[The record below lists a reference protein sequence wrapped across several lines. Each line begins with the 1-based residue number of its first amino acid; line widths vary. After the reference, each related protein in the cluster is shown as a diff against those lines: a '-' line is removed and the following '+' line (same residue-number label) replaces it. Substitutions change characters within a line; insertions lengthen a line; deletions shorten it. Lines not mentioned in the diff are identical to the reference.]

1 MKIKLVL
8 LVTAGLLNVS
18 LSTFDQ
24 SYNQVGYMQ
33 EGVGSYYADQFHGR
47 KTANGERFNMNELTC
62 AHPRIRFNTE
72 LKVINL
78 INGKSV
84 NVRVND
90 RGPYV
95 DNRIIDLS
103 LAAAKKLDMIRSGT
117 AKLRYEVVAVEDM
130 PVAVKERLEKE
141 RREAD
146 KKTGDV
152 PVAKKKPSLLEK
164 IGTVLGKKKGKTPE
178 PKAEPQLDKPK
189 RQPQPKTKEP
199 VVVNQPQDPN
209 PGEAETKPT
218 PGGGQVD
225 LPQRPRRKMPL
236 TEATFEGINTYSIWG
251 TIKYP
256 EGFGVQVASFA
267 VLEKVLE
274 KGRQLNDQGFPEVF
288 IQTGW
293 AGDKR
298 IYRLLVG
305 EGPTSVAIGQL
316 AELKTKGYSGFVK
329 QHY

>member
-1 MKIKLVL
+1 
-8 LVTAGLLNVS
+8 
-18 LSTFDQ
+18 
-24 SYNQVGYMQ
+24 
-33 EGVGSYYADQFHGR
+33 
-47 KTANGERFNMNELTC
+47 
-62 AHPRIRFNTE
+62 
-72 LKVINL
+72 
-78 INGKSV
+78 
-84 NVRVND
+84 
-90 RGPYV
+90 V

-152 PVAKKKPSLLEK
+152 PVAKKKPGLLEK
-164 IGTVLGKKKGKTPE
+164 IGNVLGKKKGRAPE

-274 KGRQLNDQGFPEVF
+274 KGRQLNGSRVSRGVHSNWLGRRQADLPPAGGRGTYFGGHRATGRTQDQRPQWFC
-288 IQTGW
+288 
-293 AGDKR
+293 
-298 IYRLLVG
+298 
-305 EGPTSVAIGQL
+305 
-316 AELKTKGYSGFVK
+316 
-329 QHY
+329 